1 MSAALLVCQRQFGV
15 EENSEDMVAP
25 CVERMCLAEL
35 TTGLNLAC
43 LVAVPVYSWSLR
55 VLSSA
60 SLGSLSD
67 RYFPDIMTM
76 TKWFYSTR
84 LETRTKESN
93 ICASSRVVNLL
104 AQ

>member
-1 MSAALLVCQRQFGV
+1 MSVSLLVRQRQFGV
-15 EENSEDMVAP
+15 EENSGDMVAP
-25 CVERMCLAEL
+25 RVERMCLAEL
-35 TTGLNLAC
+35 TIGLNLAC
-43 LVAVPVYSWSLR
+43 LVAVPACSWSLR
-55 VLSSA
+55 VLSA
-60 SLGSLSD
+60 AALGSLSD

-93 ICASSRVVNLL
+93 ICASSRVLNLL